1 MANDPRDWC
10 ETPEKRGEGM
20 TEANIFM
27 LARFALAFAWKTR
40 KLEQERER
48 PFVNGAELKKN
59 SEEFLLV
66 AKC

>member
-1 MANDPRDWC
+1 
-10 ETPEKRGEGM
+10 M